1 MNIRGSLNSRGR
13 LRRHVVALA
22 IGVVVGGGLMVVTP
36 AGATVQQAAATNW
49 AKIWKQKLRP
59 LADKRFYTK
68 GQSDTRFARNGSSFT
83 KAESEARYADALTLI
98 RGGWGASGYTNGAGN
113 LESPIDFGVTLSA
126 PPESHI
132 VLPGDTPS
140 TACPGTLVAPDA
152 APGHLCVYEQSSGG
166 GLQPRMLCSLGGF
179 CGGGV
184 DAFGGFVIAFDTTG
198 GADRWMRGTWA
209 LRPGGAATISGRT
222 SVGGV
227 TGSVP
232 DGERDAGMVIVR

>member
-1 MNIRGSLNSRGR
+1 MA
-13 LRRHVVALA
+13 VA

-68 GQSDTRFARNGSSFT
+68 GQSDTRFARKGSSFT
-83 KAESEARYADALTLI
+83 KAESEARYADAPTLI

-126 PPESHI
+126 PPEAHY
-132 VLPGDTPS
+132 VLPGAAPS
-140 TACPGTLVAPDA
+140 TACPGTLAAPDA

-166 GLQPRMLCSLGGF
+166 GLDARMLCSLRGV
-179 CGGGV
+179 CGAGV
-184 DAFGGFVIAFDTTG
+184 DAFGGFVIAFDNTA

-209 LRPGGAATISGRT
+209 LRPGGAAVVSGRT
-222 SVGGV
+222 AVGGV
-227 TGSVP
+227 SEPLP
-232 DGERDAGMVIVR
+232 DGDREAGMVLLR